1 MKKSVLVAVLCVV
14 FGGVFA
20 LDIMEELNVA
30 FKKGDYRTFS
40 KYFANNVEL
49 NIPGNEGQF
58 SKAQAE
64 QILRDFFYKNQ
75 ARDHSIAHQGESKDG
90 ARYTIGNLNTS
101 NGNFRTYCHIK
112 KQGDALKIYE
122 LRIEKE

>member
-1 MKKSVLVAVLCVV
+1 MKKSVLATILCFVLV
-14 FGGVFA
+14 GVFA
-20 LDIMEELNVA
+20 AELMEEVNQA

-64 QILRDFFYKNQ
+64 QILRDFFFKNP
-75 ARDHSIAHQGESKDG
+75 AREHTVAHQGESKEG
-90 ARYTIGNLNTS
+90 AKYSIGNLTTS
-101 NGNFRTYCHIK
+101 TGTYRTYCHIK
-112 KQGDALKIYE
+112 KQGDGFKIHE

>member
-1 MKKSVLVAVLCVV
+1 MKKSVLVTVLSLMFVSL
-14 FGGVFA
+14 FA
-20 LDIMEELNVA
+20 AELLDEVNIA

-49 NIPGNEGQF
+49 NLPGNEGQY

-64 QILRDFFYKNQ
+64 QILRDFFFKNQ
-75 ARDHSIAHQGESKDG
+75 AREHSVAHQGESKEG
-90 ARYTIGNLNTS
+90 AKYSIGNLITS
-101 NGNFRTYCHIK
+101 TGNYRTYCHIK
-112 KQGDALKIYE
+112 KQGDSFKIHE